1 VRPVYLKKGDYRV
14 KIVVGP
20 YVWWKSFSCG
30 DEPCVI
36 NCDFLKN
43 AKRNLSVRA
52 VAYDRSLGKEIEEV
66 QFKIMYK
73 NKWQPLE
80 EVPAEML
87 ESGTVW
93 KIRAEAEGYKG
104 EEFSLLIDWYQ
115 DALMISSELEKE
127 E

>member
-1 VRPVYLKKGDYRV
+1 MTLQG
-14 KIVVGP
+14 
-20 YVWWKSFSCG
+20 
-30 DEPCVI
+30 
-36 NCDFLKN
+36 FLNYHLQHKLLP
-43 AKRNLSVRA
+43 ADVFYHIRFLFYEFLLSHHPA
-52 VAYDRSLGKEIEEV
+52 EQPQLYPYDRSLGTLVEDAKFTIL
-66 QFKIMYK
+66 YK

-80 EVPAEML
+80 EVPLETL

-127 E
+127 

>member
-1 VRPVYLKKGDYRV
+1 VLD
-14 KIVVGP
+14 
-20 YVWWKSFSCG
+20 
-30 DEPCVI
+30 
-36 NCDFLKN
+36 CDFLKN
-43 AKRNLSVRA
+43 AKRNLSIKTI
-52 VAYDRSLGKEIEEV
+52 AYDRSLGTVIEES
-66 QFKIMYK
+66 QFKILYK

-80 EVPAEML
+80 EVPVDML

-93 KIRAEAEGYKG
+93 KIRAEAEGYKS